1 MVGVR
6 QGRARECMNRSRNRA
21 INPSEAIVL
30 IVAGTFMVEPAD
42 RDAFIQYRIDTMR
55 NSRAE
60 AGCHEYTFSA
70 DPIDPARVLLF
81 ERWDDQAS
89 LDAHLDALSTPA
101 PAQDDSPP
109 PVPIN
114 PTSVS
119 ITIYDIAGE
128 RTLV

>member
-1 MVGVR
+1 M
-6 QGRARECMNRSRNRA
+6 
-21 INPSEAIVL
+21 L

-42 RDAFIQYRIDTMR
+42 RDAFIANRLETMR

-60 AGCHEYTFSA
+60 AGCHDYTFSA

-89 LDAHLDALSTPA
+89 LDAHLNALATPA
-101 PAQDDSPP
+101 PAEDDNPP
-109 PVPIN
+109 PTPIN

-119 ITIYDIAGE
+119 IIIYDIEGE